1 MIVTIEELVRNSGG
15 GVGIAGTAKDPT
27 MRIEEGLCQTELS
40 GERVTN
46 RLRGEAVQNM
56 GSSVQDLYPI
66 EGRKR
71 HLK

>member
-15 GVGIAGTAKDPT
+15 GVGIAGTAKDPK

-46 RLRGEAVQNM
+46 RLRACSLWSGLR
-56 GSSVQDLYPI
+56 GIGGD
-66 EGRKR
+66 
-71 HLK
+71 